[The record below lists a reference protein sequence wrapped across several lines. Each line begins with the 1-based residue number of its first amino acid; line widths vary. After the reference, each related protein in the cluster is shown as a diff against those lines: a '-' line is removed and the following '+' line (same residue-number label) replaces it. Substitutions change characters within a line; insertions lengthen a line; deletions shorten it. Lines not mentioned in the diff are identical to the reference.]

1 MMMSCGT
8 VREYIEE
15 NPRTAIGVGAGAA
28 GGALIG
34 GLVFDNAGAAV
45 AGGLLGALGGGLIG
59 RALEHENESYDQT
72 AKDYDYRP
80 GTQETILRVE
90 DVDTDPERVEPRERL
105 NLIARYAVLPGD
117 RDRQVAVTERWRI
130 VYNGRVV
137 GDPVLT
143 VQRAGGTW
151 SSAIPITLPA
161 GAAPGT
167 YQASVEI
174 QTADASDRG
183 STTFVVR

>member
-1 MMMSCGT
+1 
-8 VREYIEE
+8 
-15 NPRTAIGVGAGAA
+15 
-28 GGALIG
+28 
-34 GLVFDNAGAAV
+34 
-45 AGGLLGALGGGLIG
+45 
-59 RALEHENESYDQT
+59 
-72 AKDYDYRP
+72 
-80 GTQETILRVE
+80 
-90 DVDTDPERVEPRERL
+90 
-105 NLIARYAVLPGD
+105 
-117 RDRQVAVTERWRI
+117 
-130 VYNGRVV
+130 
-137 GDPVLT
+137 